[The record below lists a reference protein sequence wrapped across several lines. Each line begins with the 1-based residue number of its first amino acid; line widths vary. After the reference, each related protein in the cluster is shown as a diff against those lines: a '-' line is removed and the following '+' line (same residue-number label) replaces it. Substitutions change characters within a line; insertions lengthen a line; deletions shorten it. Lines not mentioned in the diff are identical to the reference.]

1 MQDEPKSLGDVR
13 QVVAEALWDV
23 RYGHLKPEV
32 GVAIAEMADT
42 INNSLRTEIMAW
54 AMAVKTGDNVK
65 HELGALP
72 LNTAKAMKTL
82 ASEP

>member
-1 MQDEPKSLGDVR
+1 
-13 QVVAEALWDV
+13 
-23 RYGHLKPEV
+23 
-32 GVAIAEMADT
+32 
-42 INNSLRTEIMAW
+42 
-54 AMAVKTGDNVK
+54 MAVKTGDNVK